1 MEKSKM
7 IRQIA
12 HVCTFARDLAE
23 SEKFY
28 GGALGLEK
36 GFEFIRGGEVIGVYF
51 KAGSNTFIE
60 IFKNTEASGDGQ
72 IRHFCLETDD
82 IEAIYNSLK
91 ANGYEATEIKTGRD
105 GSLQVWTA
113 DPDGVKIEFH
123 HYTTESAQFKG
134 GKVFV
139 D

>member
-1 MEKSKM
+1 M

-12 HVCTFARDLAE
+12 HVCTFARDLAA

-28 GGALGLEK
+28 CGALGLEK
-36 GFEFIRGGEVIGVYF
+36 GFEFIRGGEVIGIYL
-51 KAGSNTFIE
+51 KAGCNTFIE
-60 IFKNTEASGDGQ
+60 IFKNNEAPAGDGQ
-72 IRHFCLETDD
+72 IRHFCLETDEID
-82 IEAIYNSLK
+82 AVYESLK
-91 ANGYEATEIKTGRD
+91 ANGYEATEKKTGRD

-123 HYTTESAQFKG
+123 QYTVQSAQFKG